1 MSKVNR
7 GKKNRLV
14 TALDDVSLE
23 VFKNEALGIVGESG
37 SGKSTIAKILC
48 GLERPDSG
56 KVRIH
61 RTTWLNYTQQ
71 QRYAWSK
78 SVQLIFQ
85 DPYSVFNPK
94 KTIFNQ
100 VLEVFKVH
108 RSENNNQTKKQ
119 ATREVLKQ
127 VGLEEELFHRYPH
140 QLSGGQLQRA
150 SIARALAVK
159 PNVIICDESVSA
171 LDVSVQAHIL
181 NLLKKLKALYELS
194 FVFIAHDMGVVRY
207 FCDRVLVMHEGK
219 VVEEGKVN
227 TIFEHPKHEYTKQLI
242 AVGKALT

>member
-1 MSKVNR
+1 M
-7 GKKNRLV
+7 
-14 TALDDVSLE
+14 
-23 VFKNEALGIVGESG
+23 
-37 SGKSTIAKILC
+37 
-48 GLERPDSG
+48 
-56 KVRIH
+56 
-61 RTTWLNYTQQ
+61 
-71 QRYAWSK
+71 
-78 SVQLIFQ
+78 
-85 DPYSVFNPK
+85 
-94 KTIFNQ
+94 
-100 VLEVFKVH
+100 FKVH